1 MQPSFREFTIGL
13 LKRSVPGNQDGDRF
27 EQLACVHLLVG
38 TETEE
43 KVAASM
49 VILASCQI
57 MLHLTTLYCMH
68 HKGFHVIVGIV
79 LY

>member
-13 LKRSVPGNQDGDRF
+13 RKRSVPGNQDGDRF

-49 VILASCQI
+49 VILASS
-57 MLHLTTLYCMH
+57 
-68 HKGFHVIVGIV
+68 
-79 LY
+79 